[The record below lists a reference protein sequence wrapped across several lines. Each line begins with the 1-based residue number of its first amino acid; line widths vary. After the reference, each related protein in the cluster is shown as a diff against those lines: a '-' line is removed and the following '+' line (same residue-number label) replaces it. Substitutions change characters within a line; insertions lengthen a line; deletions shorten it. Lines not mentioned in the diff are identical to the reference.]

1 MMFLATLKTKLIAIL
16 GGVVAILGIL
26 FAVRQSGK
34 RAAREEIKADTVDKI
49 IEIDKK
55 EREIDQDI
63 RDKPISDIRDKLRK
77 NASDAK

>member
-1 MMFLATLKTKLIAIL
+1 MMFLATLKAKLIAIL

-34 RAAREEIKADTVDKI
+34 RAARDEIKADTVDKI